1 MAVNPKAAERPRY
14 QAANAAQ
21 ISVVSKNNS
30 FPFEHTVYKTGNMGF
45 AYFAKNGNTHH
56 LIRLIPIELSLSQR
70 EYVLECMVHT
80 GTSTQVLP
88 SN

>member
-1 MAVNPKAAERPRY
+1 
-14 QAANAAQ
+14 
-21 ISVVSKNNS
+21 
-30 FPFEHTVYKTGNMGF
+30 MGF

-80 GTSTQVLP
+80 GTSTQVFAIKLIIDKFNTRLFL
-88 SN
+88 SFLLTGESYSVLCSCL